1 MKTTVREKAGICNKR
16 QAAAGFR
23 VLFLLGLF
31 GLLVPSQSL
40 MAAELSVGDLKI
52 RPHGQGQIVVS
63 GKIDGESTYGVTIMV
78 ELVPRPGGRGTV
90 EFTPAVAEVPTQ
102 RPSFSVQ
109 RSAGKADAVRVAKPQ
124 RSDVDVVQLG
134 DPWLDQGSFT
144 PFDTDVTESPTLNGT
159 VDDNGT
165 FIAGPVTF
173 SGVLSTFP
181 VRTSANA
188 RGVWDV
194 NLSTSKGDSG
204 WEGVP
209 TTTTAGVLTVTP
221 KACMDHRECQDR
233 DACTIDTC
241 DAGTCTHVRQDEP
254 CDGKP
259 RKKRARSQR
268 VPTRGSE

>member
-1 MKTTVREKAGICNKR
+1 MNTTVGEKAGACDR
-16 QAAAGFR
+16 PRTAVGFR
-23 VLFLLGLF
+23 TLFLVGLLGL
-31 GLLVPSQSL
+31 LMSTQSL
-40 MAAELSVGDLKI
+40 VAAELSVGDLKI
-52 RPHGQGQIVVS
+52 RPHGQGQVVVS
-63 GKIDGESTYGVTIMV
+63 GKIDGELTYGVTIMV
-78 ELVPRPGGRGTV
+78 ELVPHPGSRGTV

-124 RSDVDVVQLG
+124 RADVDIVQLG
-134 DPWLDQGSFT
+134 DPWPDQGSFT

-159 VDDNGT
+159 VEDNGT
-165 FIAGPVTF
+165 FIGAPVTF

-181 VRTSANA
+181 VHTSANA

-194 NLSTSKGDSG
+194 KLSTSRGNSS
-204 WEGVP
+204 WEAVS

-221 KACMDHRECQDR
+221 KACMDHSECQDR

-241 DAGTCTHVRQDEP
+241 DAGTCTHVRQEGP
-254 CDGKP
+254 CDGEP